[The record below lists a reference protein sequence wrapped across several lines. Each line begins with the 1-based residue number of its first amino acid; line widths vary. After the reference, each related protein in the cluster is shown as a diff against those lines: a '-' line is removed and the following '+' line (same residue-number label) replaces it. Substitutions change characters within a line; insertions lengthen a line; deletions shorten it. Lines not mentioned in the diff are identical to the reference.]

1 MKTVNQMVTLVKE
14 ASSLSKDKEIED
26 LLGIRPMGLASLKKE
41 NRVGSFLKFLVPFC
55 ENKNISIN
63 EFLLD
68 ERKLDA
74 FINTPEPEETEET
87 EDMLNR
93 ELLFAQRKIISLLE
107 ENSLLKD
114 QLLMGKQKPSAKKKI
129 S

>member
-93 ELLFAQRKIISLLE
+93 ELMLAQKEIISLLK

-114 QLLMGKQKPSAKKKI
+114 QLLGKHKPSAKKKI